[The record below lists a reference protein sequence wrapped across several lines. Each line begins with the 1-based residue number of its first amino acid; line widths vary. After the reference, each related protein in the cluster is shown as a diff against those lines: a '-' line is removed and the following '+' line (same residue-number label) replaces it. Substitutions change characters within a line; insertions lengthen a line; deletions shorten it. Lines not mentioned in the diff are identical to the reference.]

1 MFLLCFLSS
10 YVCTL
15 ENIFELFQS
24 LASCLSWKRIG
35 QGNKQIFGIIENKKT
50 IIYSQEL
57 VKLRRKTMITKLYIV
72 LGITFAI
79 VNFVAAVLGAET
91 RQ

>member
-1 MFLLCFLSS
+1 MPLVFHGRELDKGTNKS
-10 YVCTL
+10 L
-15 ENIFELFQS
+15 ES
-24 LASCLSWKRIG
+24 LTT
-35 QGNKQIFGIIENKKT
+35 KKT

-57 VKLRRKTMITKLYIV
+57 VKLRRKTMNTKLYIV

-91 RQ
+91 RK